1 LCAAVEVSVV
11 IAPPPPTIHPLCWWI
26 CMFVVLSAGL
36 IWQTTQFV
44 VVCDGSM
51 VGQWVLGGGWWV
63 VGVRSRG
70 VWDICTLNTVA

>member
-1 LCAAVEVSVV
+1 
-11 IAPPPPTIHPLCWWI
+11 
-26 CMFVVLSAGL
+26 MFVVLSAGL